1 MAKLLSALPVGS
13 IVKSANT
20 KYNGTAIR
28 FIVGHQDTT
37 NGRTKLITEKII
49 TLKAFDAKE
58 ASNSNSDRKNF
69 GNNRYSVSNID
80 QWLNSAASSW
90 YSARHS
96 ADAAPTNANV
106 WSNYN
111 EYDSEAGFLTN
122 FEADFRAAIL
132 NTVIRVAKNTVTDGG
147 GYEDITRKVYLLS
160 NTEVGLTNENGVA
173 EGTVWSYFNSAT
185 RRQCMPTAEAVSKSE
200 YTNSS
205 LASSSNWYW
214 WLRTP
219 YAGHANYA
227 RRVHT
232 DGGLGNNYAYRGSN
246 GVRPALELES
256 SNLVSDSTD
265 TDGAYILQWNQPP
278 TDPSSISYGTPQAGN
293 SLTITT
299 GGSTDPEG
307 DAVSYVWERRTDS
320 GAYAQIG
327 ITTAKSITDTV
338 PTSGSTYQ
346 VRVKA
351 VDANGLES
359 GYCTGSAKTIS
370 YNTAPVISG
379 SDGNVGAKAD
389 PFSHSYTV
397 TDAQASSQTL
407 TVVETLTN
415 GSETITLRTFTATSG
430 ATNTVDLTDVWL
442 KLIAGTHVLTITA
455 NDGNGGTAARKI
467 TFSRTVSRIAA
478 ARAFSTDALVQ
489 KVFISLYPT
498 ERPADSTL
506 YLEATNNPFD
516 DSPVW
521 EEITSKV
528 NSLVHVFSNTTVANG
543 YGLGYR
549 FYILKGDKE
558 IEVTQATIR
567 FA

>member
-1 MAKLLSALPVGS
+1 M
-13 IVKSANT
+13 
-20 KYNGTAIR
+20 
-28 FIVGHQDTT
+28 GHQAT
-37 NGRTKLITEKII
+37 GRTKLVTESII

-58 ASNSNSDRKNF
+58 ASNSNSDRKNY

-106 WSNYN
+106 WSDYN
-111 EYDSEAGFLTN
+111 EYDAEAGFLAN

-132 NTVIRVAKNTVTDGG
+132 DTVIRVAKNTVTDGG

-160 NTEVGLTNENGVA
+160 NTEVGLANENSVA

-185 RRQCMPTAEAVSKSE
+185 RRQCKPTAEAVSKSE

-205 LASSSNWYW
+205 LNASSAWYW

-219 YAGHANYA
+219 YAG
-227 RRVHT
+227 
-232 DGGLGNNYAYRGSN
+232 YAYRARLVYSDGSLSGSYAYYGYF
-246 GVRPALELES
+246 GVRPALELAS
-256 SNLVSDSTD
+256 TNLVSDSTD

-299 GGSTDPEG
+299 GGSSDPEG
-307 DAVSYVWERRTDS
+307 DAISYVWERRTDS
-320 GAYAQIG
+320 GAYTQIG
-327 ITTAKSITDTV
+327 ITTTKSITDTV
-338 PTSGSTYQ
+338 PTSGTTYQ

-379 SDGNVGAKAD
+379 SDTNVGAKTD

-415 GSETITLRTFTATSG
+415 GSETITLRSYTATSG
-430 ATNTVDLTDVWL
+430 ATNTIDLTDVWL

-455 NDGNGGTAARKI
+455 SDGAGGTATRKI

-478 ARAFSTDALVQ
+478 ARAFKTDSLVQ

-506 YLEATNNPFD
+506 YLEVTNNPFD
-516 DSPVW
+516 ASPVW
-521 EEITSKV
+521 EDITSKV
-528 NSLVHVFSNTTVANG
+528 NSLVHIFTNTTAANG

-549 FYILKGDKE
+549 FYILKGDEE

>member
-1 MAKLLSALPVGS
+1 MAKLLSALPVGA

-20 KYNGTAIR
+20 KYNGKQIR
-28 FIVGHQDTT
+28 FIVGHQAT
-37 NGRTKLITEKII
+37 GRTKLVTESII

-58 ASNSNSDRKNF
+58 ASNSNSDRKNY

-111 EYDSEAGFLTN
+111 EYDTEAGFLTN

-132 NTVIRVAKNTVTDGG
+132 DTTIRVAKNTVTDGG
-147 GYEDITRKVYLLS
+147 GYEDVTRKVYLLS
-160 NTEVGLTNENGVA
+160 NTEVGLANENSVA

-185 RRQCMPTAEAVSKSE
+185 RRQCKPTAEAVSKSE
-200 YTNSS
+200 YTNSG
-205 LASSSNWYW
+205 LNASSAWYW

-219 YAGHANYA
+219 RAGGAGYA
-227 RRVHT
+227 RLVGT
-232 DGGLGNNYAYRGSN
+232 DGGLAHSHAFLGDG
-246 GVRPALELES
+246 GVRPALELAS
-256 SNLVSDSTD
+256 TNLVSDSTD

-299 GGSTDPEG
+299 GGSSDPEG
-307 DAVSYVWERRTDS
+307 DAISYVWERRTDS
-320 GAYAQIG
+320 GAYTQIG
-327 ITTAKSITDTV
+327 ITTTKSITDTV
-338 PTSGSTYQ
+338 PASGTTYQ

-379 SDGNVGAKAD
+379 SDTNVGAKTD

-415 GSETITLRTFTATSG
+415 GSETITLRSYTATSG
-430 ATNTVDLTDVWL
+430 ATNTIDLTDVWL

-455 NDGNGGTAARKI
+455 SDGAGGTATRKI

-478 ARAFSTDALVQ
+478 ARAFKTDSLVQ

-506 YLEATNNPFD
+506 YLEVTNNPFD
-516 DSPVW
+516 ASPVW

-549 FYILKGDKE
+549 FYILKGDEE

>member
-1 MAKLLSALPVGS
+1 M
-13 IVKSANT
+13 
-20 KYNGTAIR
+20 
-28 FIVGHQDTT
+28 
-37 NGRTKLITEKII
+37 I
-49 TLKAFDAKE
+49 TLKCFDAKE
-58 ASNSNSDRKNF
+58 SSNSISNRASY

-106 WSNYN
+106 SSNHN
-111 EYDSEAGFLTN
+111 EYDTEAGFLTN

-132 NTVIRVAKNTVTDGG
+132 DTTIRVALNTVTDGG

-160 NTEVGLTNENGVA
+160 NTEVGLTNENSVA
-173 EGTVWSYFNSAT
+173 EGTLWSYFSSAT
-185 RRQCMPTAEAVSKSE
+185 QRQCMPTAEAVSESE
-200 YTNSS
+200 YTSSS
-205 LASSSNWYW
+205 LTSSSNWYW

-219 YAGHANYA
+219 FAGRSSHPRNVY
-227 RRVHT
+227 T
-232 DGGLGNNYAYRGSN
+232 DGGLNSSHACVGHA
-246 GVRPALELES
+246 GVRPALELAS
-256 SNLVSDSTD
+256 TNLVSESTD

-278 TDPSSISYGTPQAGN
+278 TDPSSISYGTLQAGN

-299 GGSTDPEG
+299 GGSSDPEG
-307 DAVSYVWERRTDS
+307 DAISYVWERRTDS
-320 GAYAQIG
+320 GAYTQIG
-327 ITTAKSITDTV
+327 ITTTKSITDTV
-338 PTSGSTYQ
+338 PTSGTTYQ

-379 SDGNVGAKAD
+379 SDTNVGAKAD

-407 TVVETLTN
+407 TVIETLTN
-415 GSETITLRTFTATSG
+415 GSETITLRSYTATSG

-455 NDGNGGTAARKI
+455 SDGAGGTATREI

-478 ARAFSTDALVQ
+478 ARAFKTDSLVQ

-506 YLEATNNPFD
+506 YLEVTNNPFD
-516 DSPVW
+516 ASPVW

-528 NSLVHVFSNTTVANG
+528 NSLVHVFSNTTAANG

-549 FYILKGDKE
+549 FYILKGDEE
-558 IEVTQATIR
+558 IEVTQATIC

>member
-1 MAKLLSALPVGS
+1 M
-13 IVKSANT
+13 
-20 KYNGTAIR
+20 
-28 FIVGHQDTT
+28 GHQATD
-37 NGRTKLITEKII
+37 RTKLVTESII

-58 ASNSNSDRKNF
+58 ASNSNSDRKNY

-111 EYDSEAGFLTN
+111 EYDTEAGFLAN

-132 NTVIRVAKNTVTDGG
+132 DTVIRVAKNTVTDGG

-160 NTEVGLTNENGVA
+160 NTEVGLANENSVA

-205 LASSSNWYW
+205 LNASSAWYW

-219 YAGHANYA
+219 YAGDANVA
-227 RRVHT
+227 RVVGT
-232 DGGLGNNYAYRGSN
+232 DGSLSNDYAYYGRY
-246 GVRPALELES
+246 GVRPALELAS
-256 SNLVSDSTD
+256 TNLVSDSTD

-293 SLTITT
+293 ELTITT
-299 GGSTDPEG
+299 GGSSDPEG
-307 DAVSYVWERRTDS
+307 DAISYVWERRTDS
-320 GAYAQIG
+320 GAYTQIG
-327 ITTAKSITDTV
+327 ITTTKSITDTV
-338 PTSGSTYQ
+338 PASGTTYQ

-379 SDGNVGAKAD
+379 SDTNVGAKTD

-415 GSETITLRTFTATSG
+415 GSETITLRSYTATSG

-455 NDGNGGTAARKI
+455 SDGAGGTATRKI

-478 ARAFSTDALVQ
+478 ARAFRTDSLVQ

-506 YLEATNNPFD
+506 HLEVTNNPFD
-516 DSPVW
+516 ASPVW

-528 NSLVHVFSNTTVANG
+528 NSLVHVFNNTTAANG

-549 FYILKGDKE
+549 FYILKGDEE

>member
-1 MAKLLSALPVGS
+1 MAKLLSALPVGA

-20 KYNGTAIR
+20 KYNGKQIR
-28 FIVGHQDTT
+28 FIVGHQATD
-37 NGRTKLITEKII
+37 RTKLVTESII

-58 ASNSNSDRKNF
+58 ASNSNSDRKNY

-111 EYDSEAGFLTN
+111 EYDTEAGFLAN

-132 NTVIRVAKNTVTDGG
+132 DTVIRVAKNTVTDGG

-160 NTEVGLTNENGVA
+160 NTEVGLANENSVA

-185 RRQCMPTAEAVSKSE
+185 RRQCKPTAEAVSKSE

-205 LASSSNWYW
+205 LNASSAWYW

-219 YAGHANYA
+219 YAGSADFA
-227 RRVHT
+227 RFVGA
-232 DGGLGNNYAYRGSN
+232 DGSLNNNGAYVGYG
-246 GVRPALELES
+246 GVRPALELAS
-256 SNLVSDSTD
+256 TNLVSDSTD

-299 GGSTDPEG
+299 GGSSDPEG
-307 DAVSYVWERRTDS
+307 DAISYVWERRTDS
-320 GAYAQIG
+320 GAYTQIG
-327 ITTAKSITDTV
+327 ITTTKSITDTV
-338 PTSGSTYQ
+338 PTSGTTYQ

-379 SDGNVGAKAD
+379 SDTNVGAKTD

-415 GSETITLRTFTATSG
+415 GSETITLRSYTATSG
-430 ATNTVDLTDVWL
+430 AANTVDLTDVWL

-455 NDGNGGTAARKI
+455 SDGAGGTATRKI

-478 ARAFSTDALVQ
+478 ARAFRTDSLVQ

-506 YLEATNNPFD
+506 YLEVTNNPFD
-516 DSPVW
+516 ASPVW

-528 NSLVHVFSNTTVANG
+528 NSLVHVFSNTTAANG

-549 FYILKGDKE
+549 FYILKGDEE